1 MSMHMKRELLWV
13 VAAVS
18 LAQACGGRS
27 VDLNQRAPDTTATTP
42 AVPPNEVAPIVLPDA
57 ILYLWVDESRF
68 YWQTASQGKIQS
80 CLKDDCEH
88 SVVTYAAEHY
98 SDGVRITIASGH
110 VYWRANGGTIYSC
123 PSAGCDGEPQ
133 RVVQDPAGL
142 NSALSAD
149 GDYVYWASA
158 ADIYR
163 CRYSGCGPTPEV
175 VATQSHPSF
184 KLSFQGSNAYWVDV
198 SQDFSTFPIL
208 RAPSDGSAPPSPVV
222 QTSARDLG
230 NDGVNLYWTADNTS
244 IDAGRETQLFD
255 ILSCPLDGCGG
266 SEPAE
271 VATGMQA
278 EEFLVDSAG
287 LYWLEY
293 RGTSPTSTEQFL
305 HSCPLAGCG
314 SSSKVIVS
322 GNILSF
328 AVDDQFLYW
337 VPSDNAQ
344 AVHDGSKRIH
354 RAPK

>member
-1 MSMHMKRELLWV
+1 MHMKREVLLL
-13 VAAVS
+13 VAAMS

-27 VDLNQRAPDTTATTP
+27 VDLNQRAPGTTATTP
-42 AVPPNEVAPIVLPDA
+42 AVPPNEAEPIVLPQE
-57 ILYLWVDESRF
+57 IGYLWVDESRF
-68 YWQTASQGKIQS
+68 YWQTASPYELQG

-88 SVVTYAAEHY
+88 SVVTYVQGAVDVPIATAA
-98 SDGVRITIASGH
+98 GH
-110 VYWRANGGTIYSC
+110 VYWRSGSTIYSC
-123 PSAGCDGEPQ
+123 PSAGCDGGPQ
-133 RVVQDPAGL
+133 RVVQDPTGAY
-142 NSALSAD
+142 SELSAD
-149 GDYVYWASA
+149 GDYVYWSSIE
-158 ADIYR
+158 DIYR

-175 VATQSHPSF
+175 VAAQRYAAF
-184 KLSFQGSNAYWVDV
+184 KLSFQGSDAYWVDGSQASSV
-198 SQDFSTFPIL
+198 SPIL

-222 QTSARDLG
+222 QTSARELG

-266 SEPAE
+266 GEPAE
-271 VATGMQA
+271 VATGIQA

-287 LYWLEY
+287 LYWIENKD
-293 RGTSPTSTEQFL
+293 TSPTSTEQFL

-337 VPSDNAQ
+337 VSSDNAQ